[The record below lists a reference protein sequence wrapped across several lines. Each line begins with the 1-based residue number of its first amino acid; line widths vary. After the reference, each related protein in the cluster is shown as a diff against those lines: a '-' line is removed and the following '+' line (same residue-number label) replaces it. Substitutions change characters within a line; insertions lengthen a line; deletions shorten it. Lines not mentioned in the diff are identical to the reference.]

1 MCWVSEWVSEWVSGW
16 VTSCCVEKL
25 VGRSPEPTRDY
36 PWESYSNTREWVS
49 EWVSEWVYVWVSEW
63 VSEWVS
69 TCPWGSRCLLRVS
82 GRPAAVTERVAVE
95 HSTSSSRDSVTD
107 WMYEYVSEWVSE
119 WWVSEWVWKSVK
131 SSVTA
136 VSQSV
141 NERAWVS
148 CRSKRG
154 LNDCNK

>member
-1 MCWVSEWVSEWVSGW
+1 VRKDLATTWSNVLSEWVSEW

-49 EWVSEWVYVWVSEW
+49 EWVSEWVYVWVTAWVYVW

-107 WMYEYVSEWVSE
+107 WLYEYVSEWVSE
-119 WWVSEWVWKSVK
+119 WVSEYSMK
-131 SSVTA
+131 
-136 VSQSV
+136 VSQVISQWARV
-141 NERAWVS
+141 SELSLKKRAKW
-148 CRSKRG
+148 
-154 LNDCNK
+154 L